1 MAIINDPRTGDDF
14 LDLLIASGV
23 SDKTIQQVSREI
35 EMYVRSLTREEV
47 REYIKISNRIS
58 KRL

>member
-1 MAIINDPRTGDDF
+1 MPIIADPKTGDDF

-23 SDKTIQQVSREI
+23 SEQTIRAVSRDI
-35 EMYVRSLTREEV
+35 EMYVRSLLQDEV
-47 REYIKISNRIS
+47 REYIKISNKIS